1 MISQGASEIN
11 LTFVIEED
19 DVPNVIQRL
28 HRTFFADL
36 DSEVFA

>member
-19 DVPNVIQRL
+19 EVPEVIQRL
-28 HRTFFADL
+28 HKTFFSDL

>member
-1 MISQGASEIN
+1 